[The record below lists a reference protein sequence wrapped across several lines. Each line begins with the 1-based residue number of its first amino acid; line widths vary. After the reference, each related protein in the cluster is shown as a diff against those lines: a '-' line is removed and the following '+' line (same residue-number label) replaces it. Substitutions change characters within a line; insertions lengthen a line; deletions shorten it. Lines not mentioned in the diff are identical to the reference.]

1 MHTSLIIFWSGSIA
15 LFELSHFVEEKPLY
29 EQGYVQELF
38 ICDPLNLLSCL
49 ICVAVNLGTLGFSIG
64 RGGEIRSI
72 YSYFLSSALHLI
84 CSAFLSLGG
93 IYHAIFGR
101 EVLDETTDA
110 HIKLES

>member
-1 MHTSLIIFWSGSIA
+1 MLCIRLLLYSGLVQSLYLNYLI
-15 LFELSHFVEEKPLY
+15 KPLY
-29 EQGYVQELF
+29 EQGF
-38 ICDPLNLLSCL
+38 IVVPH
-49 ICVAVNLGTLGFSIG
+49 LGTLGFSIG

-101 EVLDETTDA
+101 G
-110 HIKLES
+110 

>member
-1 MHTSLIIFWSGSIA
+1 MDRQ
-15 LFELSHFVEEKPLY
+15 PLY
-29 EQGYVQELF
+29 EQGF
-38 ICDPLNLLSCL
+38 IVVPH
-49 ICVAVNLGTLGFSIG
+49 LGTLGFSIG

-101 EVLDETTDA
+101 EVLEETHFISTIFGDIA
-110 HIKLES
+110 IKIDFV